1 MKIPNFTPT
10 REAGRLRC
18 IKRNKSIK
26 STPEELVRQ
35 RILHWLVHRKKAD
48 LNDIE
53 LESSV
58 RFVAGS
64 RGRADIVFRSRSTG
78 GARFLIECKKAGF
91 PLGLE
96 AVRQAKKYANKIGC
110 REVLITDG
118 AVHRCFA
125 KSDREWVEEPRST
138 FLGEKIPVGRTPCL
152 PLKRNG
158 ARLDTFMRKLPGLEE
173 INDRTQL
180 KLMRSL
186 CTVIFSKQNWCPRP
200 KVLGELFL
208 LKDLGVVALTV
219 STPGGRYAGYYRLFL
234 VATEN
239 RVETMGIALQDY
251 VRNKAQ
257 ICVGVVKNDRTRH
270 DLQLR
275 IKGNVRLRNDGSIE
289 ITHSGKMT
297 RPFTR
302 EKVFEAVREAG
313 RDDMIRLKPSQHISL
328 GVLPPPNSIT
338 KAKAEKFVGSLLHY
352 TLLRTALKDAYRQKQ
367 PS

>member
-58 RFVAGS
+58 RFVAGN
-64 RGRADIVFRSRSTG
+64 RGRADIVFRSSAG
-78 GARFLIECKKAGF
+78 SARFLIECKKAGF

-96 AVRQAKKYANKIGC
+96 AVRQAQKYANKIGC

-118 AVHRCFA
+118 EVHRCFA
-125 KSDREWVEEPRST
+125 KSDREWVEEPRSA

-152 PLKRNG
+152 PVKPNV
-158 ARLDTFMRKLPGLEE
+158 ARLDNFMRKLPGLEG
-173 INDRTQL
+173 ISDRTQL
-180 KLMRSL
+180 RLMRSL
-186 CTVIFSKQNWCPRP
+186 CTLIFSKQNWCPSP
-200 KVLGELFL
+200 KVLDELFL

-219 STPGGRYAGYYRLFL
+219 STPGGRYYGYYRLFL
-234 VATEN
+234 VATDN

-251 VRNKAQ
+251 EQNKAQ

-289 ITHSGKMT
+289 IRHSGKMP

-352 TLLRTALKDAYRQKQ
+352 TLLRTALKDTYHQR
-367 PS
+367 